1 MKREPQKFVPH
12 YGDKCQLENES
23 SFQSHITPDY
33 SSFKKKKCIVIKL
46 YGDHFVLIK
55 YYNPLICE
63 DSFGSLVLLPVL
75 SMDIMKL
82 TRHSG
87 VIIIKV

>member
-1 MKREPQKFVPH
+1 MKREPQKSVPH
-12 YGDKCQLENES
+12 YGDKCQPENES
-23 SFQSHITPDY
+23 FLSEPYY
-33 SSFKKKKCIVIKL
+33 SKLFFIFLKKCFVIKL

-63 DSFGSLVLLPVL
+63 DFFGSLVLLPVL
-75 SMDIMKL
+75 NMDIMKL
-82 TRHSG
+82 TLHLG